1 MKRGNFKAV
10 LGAVIIAFTFML
22 AGVQSGQAQTGMGD
36 GIYTV
41 PSGNYVSAA
50 EANVLLTDQE
60 TMLINYLQTLTPGS
74 QQYKIA
80 NRAVMFYKN
89 IHGAVLDGKQI
100 PESIMTG
107 LHLFTTTQYGRYTKS
122 EQIGL
127 RQDAIELLGY

>member
-74 QQYKIA
+74 QQYKA
-80 NRAVMFYKN
+80 TLRAVMYYRN
-89 IHGAVLDGKQI
+89 ILQAVMEGKQI
-100 PESIMTG
+100 PESIVAG
-107 LHLFTTTQYGRYTKS
+107 LSTFTTTQYGQYSKTEKV
-122 EQIGL
+122 GL
-127 RQDAIELLGY
+127 KQDAIEMLSN